1 MRHSYTDLSMSF
13 HSIGSNIF
21 IRKCETKDY
30 CFEKTPGKKVKV
42 SMMQG
47 AQRKFYFNLVYLILD
62 VNCIFTIGTLD
73 FTLHL
78 LAN

>member
-1 MRHSYTDLSMSF
+1 MSF
-13 HSIGSNIF
+13 HSIGNNIF

-42 SMMQG
+42 STMQG

-62 VNCIFTIGTLD
+62 VNCIFTIG
-73 FTLHL
+73 HWIL
-78 LAN
+78 LYIY

>member
-1 MRHSYTDLSMSF
+1 MSF
-13 HSIGSNIF
+13 HSIGNNIF
-21 IRKCETKDY
+21 IRKCETKDNF
-30 CFEKTPGKKVKV
+30 FEKTPDKKVKV
-42 SMMQG
+42 SLTQG
-47 AQRKFYFNLVYLILD
+47 ARRKFYFYLVYLILD

>member
-1 MRHSYTDLSMSF
+1 
-13 HSIGSNIF
+13 
-21 IRKCETKDY
+21 
-30 CFEKTPGKKVKV
+30 
-42 SMMQG
+42 MMQG

-78 LAN
+78 LANYYFILFPRVKVIFIIQ

>member
-1 MRHSYTDLSMSF
+1 MSF
-13 HSIGSNIF
+13 HSIGNNIF
-21 IRKCETKDY
+21 IRKCKTKDY

>member
-13 HSIGSNIF
+13 HSIGNNIF

-47 AQRKFYFNLVYLILD
+47 AQRKFYFNLV
-62 VNCIFTIGTLD
+62 
-73 FTLHL
+73 
-78 LAN
+78 